1 MFLFAKLVNLLLN
14 PALWVALILLIA
26 WTSRNPY
33 RRRRWLAAGLCIFL
47 FFSNPYIIQRLLQAY
62 QWPPKA
68 MGESERYEAGILLGG
83 MMGYD
88 PAAGDAFFNGSSDR
102 FIQVLKL
109 YKQGHI
115 RKIIVSGGNAM
126 RPKSSFR
133 EADYLASNLIAMGVP
148 AADILRD
155 REARNTVENARYT
168 HRIMDSMGIRAPVV
182 VVTSSWH
189 MPRAVNIFEAEG
201 LAVRPYPA
209 DYIAPP
215 SNRRFGLNHLLPSGD
230 AMGYWNL
237 YLKEW
242 VGRMAIHIQRK
253 KQG

>member
-14 PALWVALILLIA
+14 PALWVLIILIVA
-26 WTSRNPY
+26 WLSRNPY
-33 RRRRWLAAGLCIFL
+33 RRRRWLAAGLGVFL
-47 FFSNPYIIQRLLQAY
+47 FFSNPYIIQRLIQAY

-68 MGESERYEAGILLGG
+68 MEKGEQYEAGILLGG

-102 FIQVLKL
+102 FIQTLKL

-126 RPKSSFR
+126 RPNSSFR
-133 EADYLASNLIAMGVP
+133 EADYLAGNLLAMGVP
-148 AADILRD
+148 AADIWRD
-155 REARNTVENARYT
+155 RDARNTVENAQYA
-168 HRIMDSMGIRAPVV
+168 HRILDSMGIRTPVV

-189 MPRAVNIFEAEG
+189 MPRAVKIFEAEG

-209 DYIAPP
+209 NYIAPP

-230 AMGYWNL
+230 AMGHWNL

-242 VGRMAIHIQRK
+242 VGQLAIRVQRK
-253 KQG
+253 GQG

>member
-14 PALWVALILLIA
+14 PALWVLVILIIA
-26 WTSRNPY
+26 WMSRNPY
-33 RRRRWLAAGLCIFL
+33 RRRRWLAASLGVFL

-62 QWPPKA
+62 QWPPGA
-68 MGESERYEAGILLGG
+68 MAKDERYEAGVLLGG
-83 MMGYD
+83 LMGYD

-102 FIQVLKL
+102 FIQTLKL

-126 RPKSSFR
+126 RPNSSFR
-133 EADYLASNLIAMGVP
+133 EADYLAANLEAMGVP

-155 REARNTVENARYT
+155 RDARNTVENARFT
-168 HRIMDSMGIRAPVV
+168 HRILDSLGIHAPVV
-182 VVTSSWH
+182 LVTSSWH
-189 MPRAVNIFEAEG
+189 MPRAAKIFNVEG
-201 LAVRPYPA
+201 LAIRPYPA

-215 SNRRFGLNHLLPSGD
+215 SNRHFGLNHLLPSGD
-230 AMGYWNL
+230 AMAHWNL

-242 VGRMAIHIQRK
+242 IGRLAFRIQRT
-253 KQG
+253 